1 MAERIELDIASRDV
15 TGKATKR
22 LRKAGIIPA
31 NISGHKEE
39 SRAVQIDAH
48 TFELMRKRH
57 GTSHIISLR
66 MPGAAVESVLI
77 KRVQHDPTTG
87 KIVHVDFSRMSLSE
101 RTIVKIRL
109 QFVGDSPAVKNDN
122 GTLLHVD
129 SLEVECQ
136 AGDIV
141 NNLQVD
147 ISSLTD
153 FETSIAA
160 RDVKLPEK
168 YTLVTNPDET
178 IVRVAAPRT
187 EAAEVTTAA
196 PEGVAAS
203 ISGEANKAAGEEK
216 A

>member
-1 MAERIELDIASRDV
+1 MAERIELDIASREV

-31 NISGHKEE
+31 NISGHKQE

-48 TFELMRKRH
+48 TFELMSKKH
-57 GTSHIISLR
+57 GTRHVISLHI
-66 MPGAAVESVLI
+66 PGAAAETVLI
-77 KRVQHDPTTG
+77 KRVQHDPRTG
-87 KIVHVDFSRMSLSE
+87 KILHVDFSRMSLSE

-109 QFVGDSPAVKNDN
+109 QFVGESPAVKDDN
-122 GTLLHVD
+122 GTLLHVE

-147 ISSLTD
+147 ISVLTD

-160 RDVKLPEK
+160 RDVKLPED

-178 IVRVAAPRT
+178 VARVAAPRT
-187 EAAEVTTAA
+187 EAEEAKTATPEAAEPAK
-196 PEGVAAS
+196 S
-203 ISGEANKAAGEEK
+203 AGEEN

>member
-31 NISGHKEE
+31 NISGHKQE

-48 TFELMRKRH
+48 TFELMSKRH
-57 GTSHIISLR
+57 GTRHVISLHI
-66 MPGAAVESVLI
+66 PGAAAETVLI
-77 KRVQHDPTTG
+77 KRVQHDPRTG
-87 KIVHVDFSRMSLSE
+87 KILHVDFSRMSLSE

-141 NNLQVD
+141 NNLPVD
-147 ISSLTD
+147 ISVLTD

-160 RDVKLPEK
+160 RDVKLPED
-168 YTLVTNPDET
+168 YTLVTNADE
-178 IVRVAAPRT
+178 IIARVAAPRT
-187 EAAEVTTAA
+187 EAEETATPEAAEPAK
-196 PEGVAAS
+196 P
-203 ISGEANKAAGEEK
+203 AGEEN